1 MEKFTRLSLEEY
13 LNELASDKPVPGG
26 GSVSAYVASLA
37 MGLSQMVCRITLSR
51 KPKSDL
57 SPEEAKKEKERR
69 EEIDKI
75 LSSLEKA
82 KRDAFQ
88 IVNLD
93 PQVFEEVMAAYK
105 QPDKIEDALEN
116 SFRLQADLAFLIIM
130 AREWTA
136 QLAGLVKGSIKNDL
150 LVSADLL
157 EGAFKGAHHTAMIN
171 VVYMKETERRERSE
185 KALDELKRRF
195 EKGVRNVTE
204 ASKAS

>member
-1 MEKFTRLSLEEY
+1 MEKFTTLSLEEY
-13 LNELASDKPVPGG
+13 LNQLSSERPVPGG

-37 MGLSQMVCRITLSR
+37 MGLSQMVAKITLSR
-51 KPKSDL
+51 KPKAGL
-57 SPEEAKKEKERR
+57 TGEEARKDTETRAEV
-69 EEIDKI
+69 EKI
-75 LSSLEKA
+75 LAALEKA

-93 PQVFEEVMAAYK
+93 PKVFEEVMAAYR

-171 VVYMKETERRERSE
+171 VVYMKDQLRRERSE

-195 EKGVRNVTE
+195 EKGVRDVSE
-204 ASKAS
+204 AGKTS